1 MLTLLALLTRAY
13 KYLCLL
19 APLFPLL
26 TLVLDKAPPMG
37 KVVTYLHF
45 TLIGH
50 LMLRG
55 DIRKKKK
62 KKNPDAGKDLRQK
75 ETKEFLDSI
84 TNSTYMNLNKLQ
96 EIVEDRGAWCAT
108 VHGIAKSWT

>member
-1 MLTLLALLTRAY
+1 MTTVSYHSSTSAKASHREEFLHLRGSCQFHCPQQCLVVNEQKTMLTMLALLTRSY

-26 TLVLDKAPPMG
+26 TLVLDKAPFMG
-37 KVVTYLHF
+37 EVVTYLHF

-62 KKNPDAGKDLRQK
+62 NPDAGKD
-75 ETKEFLDSI
+75 
-84 TNSTYMNLNKLQ
+84 
-96 EIVEDRGAWCAT
+96 
-108 VHGIAKSWT
+108 

>member
-62 KKNPDAGKDLRQK
+62 KKTLMLGKIEDKRRQK
-75 ETKEFLDSI
+75 
-84 TNSTYMNLNKLQ
+84 NS
-96 EIVEDRGAWCAT
+96 
-108 VHGIAKSWT
+108 